1 MRLQQSDV
9 EAIKGA
15 VEKAVTNS
23 VNTLKSA
30 EEQAAGVE
38 EISAS
43 IQELNSFSSELAD
56 IAVRL

>member
-9 EAIKGA
+9 KAIKGA

-30 EEQAAGVE
+30 EGQAASVE

>member
-30 EEQAAGVE
+30 EEQAASVE

-43 IQELNSFSSELAD
+43 IQD
-56 IAVRL
+56 

>member
-23 VNTLKSA
+23 INTLKSA
-30 EEQAAGVE
+30 EEQAASVE